1 MVTVIQL
8 TLSWLLIAR
17 TGIPIARRLR
27 VSALEP
33 PSRGRIAGDGD
44 ASPKQAAPPRQHP
57 PAGQDLDHPAPL
69 LGEQTSKMPNHFL
82 LLTDSLLGPIGS
94 PVRNRQ
100 LLAERFDRPRELLCR
115 RDDSRSVVIG
125 DSHRVCR
132 PAAGDI
138 GSMSGTTLFSLDFA
152 VLTRAENG
160 TVTRGTPS
168 LPTCRPQRCR
178 WARRF
183 ADDGDMPV
191 TAASSVMRRPP
202 SPTARTM
209 SEPIGSPYE
218 ARTYAERTS
227 R

>member
-17 TGIPIARRLR
+17 TGIAIARRLR
-27 VSALEP
+27 VSALKP

-44 ASPKQAAPPRQHP
+44 ASPKQAAPPRQHR

-82 LLTDSLLGPIGS
+82 LLIDSLLGPIRS

-125 DSHRVCR
+125 DSHRDC
-132 PAAGDI
+132 
-138 GSMSGTTLFSLDFA
+138 GT
-152 VLTRAENG
+152 
-160 TVTRGTPS
+160 
-168 LPTCRPQRCR
+168 C
-178 WARRF
+178 
-183 ADDGDMPV
+183 
-191 TAASSVMRRPP
+191 
-202 SPTARTM
+202 
-209 SEPIGSPYE
+209 
-218 ARTYAERTS
+218 
-227 R
+227 